1 MVSNNLVKPE
11 NTLQPSLFAARNVPV
26 KRTVPSGVERGQTA
40 VFICVQPR
48 PQANSCKASQQRR
61 LGTHRDSSRPGK
73 KWQKSLISEKKG
85 LDDCSTKNLLFFC
98 RDHGIFRT
106 HETFVD
112 SFKWQKR
119 NVKSRG

>member
-48 PQANSCKASQQRR
+48 SQANSRKASQQRR

-85 LDDCSTKNLLFFC
+85 LDDCSTKNLLFFR

-112 SFKWQKR
+112 SFKWKKR

>member
-40 VFICVQPR
+40 VFICVEPR
-48 PQANSCKASQQRR
+48 PQANSRKASQQRR
-61 LGTHRDSSRPGK
+61 LVTHRDGSRPGK

-85 LDDCSTKNLLFFC
+85 LDRSSWL
-98 RDHGIFRT
+98 R
-106 HETFVD
+106 
-112 SFKWQKR
+112 
-119 NVKSRG
+119 

>member
-48 PQANSCKASQQRR
+48 PQANSRKASQQRR

-85 LDDCSTKNLLFFC
+85 LDDCSTKNLLFFR

>member
-1 MVSNNLVKPE
+1 MVSNNLVKPKK
-11 NTLQPSLFAARNVPV
+11 TLQPSLFAARNVPV
-26 KRTVPSGVERGQTA
+26 KPTVPSGVERGQTA

-48 PQANSCKASQQRR
+48 PQANSRKASQQRK

-73 KWQKSLISEKKG
+73 KWQKSLMSEKKG
-85 LDDCSTKNLLFFC
+85 LDDCSTENLLFFC

>member
-11 NTLQPSLFAARNVPV
+11 NTLQPSLCAARNVPV
-26 KRTVPSGVERGQTA
+26 KRTVPSGVERGQTP

-48 PQANSCKASQQRR
+48 PQANSRKASQQRR

-85 LDDCSTKNLLFFC
+85 LDDCSTKNLLFFL
-98 RDHGIFRT
+98 
-106 HETFVD
+106 
-112 SFKWQKR
+112 
-119 NVKSRG
+119 

>member
-48 PQANSCKASQQRR
+48 PQANSRKASQQRR

-85 LDDCSTKNLLFFC
+85 LDDCSTKNLLFFR

-119 NVKSRG
+119 NVKSGG